1 MPAVVPE
8 HSRPLLEALSG
19 GSTFEVDSH
28 VFSADDDWLM
38 AIGYPQ
44 EGEFS
49 AERLEAAIG
58 KAVAQ
63 TGASECFV
71 IAPELPERLKGK
83 ELDSDVYY
91 TLEAD
96 SPTPEKL
103 RRHIRRAREVLRV
116 DETREFTA
124 EHRRLWTE
132 FMGRLALPPRIRQL
146 YAGTASALRGPADLR
161 LLNAWDADG
170 QLAACLVLDYS
181 LPHHVSYILG
191 AHSKTHYVPH
201 SPDLLFAEMKE
212 RALAEGKPHILL
224 GLGVNEGI
232 TRFKLKWSGV
242 QDVPYFL
249 ASWEVDKNE
258 AQEFA
263 AAVANMLLSS
273 GTVSRWEFVD
283 SLPKQRECAMLWRLD
298 KNGRTSWIG
307 GSAHFFCYSFENSL
321 RRLFENVDTVLLEG
335 PIDSESMDEVDRIG
349 RRLDEGAPR
358 VIDFLTE
365 EDIRRVER
373 MVYGP
378 EGWWARISGK
388 IQPRRVDVREVLS
401 ERRQWSAF
409 FTLWTAFLERNGWS
423 NSVDLEVWDTALDM
437 GKSVMGMESLAE
449 QIASLESVPME
460 RVVKYVKECDFWPKL
475 MESNK
480 RRYLAGDL
488 MGMLGTSAEFPTR
501 TGTIISVRDQRFRER
516 MRPYIE
522 RGGTAIFV
530 GAAHMINLRR
540 MLAEDGFTVTRVLPT
555 LKHRF
560 MAWIKRDDSIVL
572 PGNPDAPAF
581 EAAPQNVRS
590 TALRSSVGK
599 ASGGPASG
607 RMLADLGA
615 RAVVAEQI
623 PAYVRAVSSN
633 TLKSCEGF
641 AAWTSQGSIILVAFP
656 AEDEIAGGG
665 PFWESEAYLERLDRA
680 VAQALAMPE
689 LRRITVLA
697 PAVPSAAPASAVV
710 ERDAWWCLDLPHSPG
725 QKLRNMLRRAEREV
739 SIAVEEWGEDH
750 AALVDHYLKVRTLAP
765 GTRHIFGRVGDYVR
779 KSPEALLFA
788 ARDAEGGLQA
798 MAVGDFSAMKSA
810 FYMFAFRR
818 DDCPP
823 GASDAL
829 VAALAR
835 EAEKRGQSVLNLGLG
850 IDGGISFFK
859 KKWDAYEAMP
869 HLETS
874 WAVQV

>member
-1 MPAVVPE
+1 MSSVIVPE

-28 VFSADDDWLM
+28 IFSAGEDWLM
-38 AIGYPQ
+38 AIGYPL

-49 AERLEAAIG
+49 TSRLESALN

-63 TGASECFV
+63 TGASDCFV
-71 IAPELPERLKGK
+71 IAPELPESLKAH

-91 TLEAD
+91 TLAAD
-96 SPTPEKL
+96 APTPVKL
-103 RRHIRRAREVLRV
+103 RRPVRKARELLRV

-132 FMGRLALPPRIRQL
+132 FMGRRALPPRIRQL
-146 YAGTASALRGPADLR
+146 YAGTASALRGGADLR
-161 LLNAWDADG
+161 LLNAWDAEG

-191 AHSKTHYVPH
+191 AHSKSHYVPH
-201 SPDLLFAEMKE
+201 APDLLFAEMKE
-212 RALAEGKPHILL
+212 RALAEGKHTILL
-224 GLGVNEGI
+224 GLGVNDGI
-232 TRFKLKWSGV
+232 TRFKLKWGGV
-242 QDVPYFL
+242 KDASYHL
-249 ASWEVDKNE
+249 AQWEAVTSE
-258 AQEFA
+258 ARELA
-263 AAVANMLLSS
+263 DAVVKMLLSS
-273 GTVSRWEFVD
+273 GTVSRWEFME
-283 SLPKQRECAMLWRLD
+283 SLPKQSDCAMLWRLD

-349 RRLDEGAPR
+349 RQLDEGASR
-358 VIDFLTE
+358 VIDFLSE

-401 ERRQWSAF
+401 TRRQWSAF

-460 RVVKYVKECDFWPKL
+460 RVVKYIKDCKFWPKL
-475 MESNK
+475 MESNRK
-480 RRYLAGDL
+480 HYLAGDL

-501 TGTIISVRDQRFRER
+501 TGTIISIRDQRFRER

-522 RGGTAIFV
+522 RGGAAIFV
-530 GAAHMINLRR
+530 GAAHMINLRQ

-555 LKHRF
+555 MKHRF
-560 MAWIKRDDSIVL
+560 MAWITRDDTVVL
-572 PGNPDAPAF
+572 PGNPDAPVF

-590 TALRSSVGK
+590 TALRGTHGK
-599 ASGGPASG
+599 AAGGPASG

-615 RAVVAEQI
+615 RAVVPEQI
-623 PAYVRAVSSN
+623 PAYVRAVSGN

-641 AAWTSQGSIILVAFP
+641 AAWTSPGSLILVAFP
-656 AEDEIAGGG
+656 AEDEVADTA
-665 PFWESEAYLERLDRA
+665 FWESESYTSRLDKA

-697 PAVPSAAPASAVV
+697 PAVPAAAPESAVID
-710 ERDAWWCLDLPHSPG
+710 RDAWWSISLPHRPG
-725 QKLRNMLRRAEREV
+725 QKLRNMLRRSQREV
-739 SIAVEEWGEDH
+739 SITVEDWGEEH
-750 AALVDHYLKVRTLAP
+750 TVLVDHYLKVRTLAP
-765 GTRHIFGRVGDYVR
+765 GTRHIFGRVGEYVR
-779 KSPEALLFA
+779 KSPDALLFA
-788 ARDAEGGLQA
+788 ARDAAGRLQA
-798 MAVGDFSAMKSA
+798 MAVGDFSAMSSA

-823 GASDAL
+823 GVSDAL
-829 VAALAR
+829 VAELAR
-835 EAEKRGQSVLNLGLG
+835 EAERRGQSTLNLGLG

-859 KKWDAYEAMP
+859 KKWDAVEAMP
-869 HLETS
+869 HFETS
-874 WAVQV
+874 WTV

>member
-1 MPAVVPE
+1 MPAIVPE
-8 HSRPLLEALSG
+8 HSRLLLEALSG

-49 AERLEAAIG
+49 TERLEAAIR

-71 IAPELPERLKGK
+71 IAPELPDRLKGH

-91 TLEAD
+91 TLDAA

-103 RRHIRRAREVLRV
+103 RRHVRRAGVVLRV

-161 LLNAWDADG
+161 LLNAWDAEG

-181 LPHHVSYILG
+181 LPHHVGYILG

-201 SPDLLFAEMKE
+201 APDLLFAEMKS
-212 RALAEGKPHILL
+212 RALAEGKGTILL

-232 TRFKLKWSGV
+232 TRFKLKWGGV
-242 QDVPYFL
+242 QDAQYRL
-249 ASWEVDKNE
+249 ASWEVARSDG
-258 AQEFA
+258 QELA
-263 AAVANMLLSS
+263 DAVVNMLLSS
-273 GTVSRWEFVD
+273 GSVSRWEFVD

-307 GSAHFFCYSFENSL
+307 GSAHFFCTSFEYSL

-349 RRLDEGAPR
+349 RSPLPGAPR
-358 VIDFLTE
+358 VIDRLTE
-365 EDIRRVER
+365 EEIRQVER
-373 MVYGP
+373 IVYGP
-378 EGWWARISGK
+378 EGWWARITGN
-388 IQPRRVDVREVLS
+388 IQPRRVDVREVLAT
-401 ERRQWSAF
+401 RRQWSAF
-409 FTLWTAFLERNGWS
+409 FTLWTAFLERNGWN

-449 QIASLESVPME
+449 QIASLESVPMD
-460 RVVKYVKECDFWPKL
+460 RIVRFMQDCRFWPAWMRNNRKSYL
-475 MESNK
+475 M
-480 RRYLAGDL
+480 GDL
-488 MGMLGTSAEFPTR
+488 KGMMGTTAEFPTIVNAVI
-501 TGTIISVRDQRFRER
+501 GVRDQRFRER

-522 RGGTAIFV
+522 RGGAAVFV
-530 GAAHMINLRR
+530 GTAHMVNLRR
-540 MLAEDGFTVTRVLPT
+540 MLAEDGFTVTRVMPT
-555 LKHRF
+555 LKHRLY
-560 MAWIKRDDSIVL
+560 AWMHRLDELVF
-572 PGNPDAPAF
+572 PGNPDAPAY

-590 TALRSSVGK
+590 SALRSTAGK
-599 ASGGPASG
+599 ASGGPSSG
-607 RMLADLGA
+607 RLLADLGA
-615 RAVVAEQI
+615 RAVVAEQL
-623 PAYVRAVSSN
+623 PDYVRAVSSN

-641 AAWTSQGSIILVAFP
+641 AAWVSQGSIILVAFP
-656 AEDEIAGGG
+656 AEDEISGEG
-665 PFWESEAYLERLDRA
+665 PFWEGEAYLERLDRA

-697 PAVPSAAPASAVV
+697 PAVPSAAPESAVI
-710 ERDAWWCLDLPHSPG
+710 ERDAWWCIDLPHKPA

-739 SIAVEEWGEDH
+739 SISVEEWGEDH

-779 KSPEALLFA
+779 KSPDALLFA
-788 ARDAEGGLQA
+788 ARDAKGELQA
-798 MAVGDFSAMKSA
+798 MAIGDYSAMKTA

-823 GASDAL
+823 GVSDAL
-829 VAALAR
+829 VAELVR

-859 KKWDAYEAMP
+859 KKWEAYEAMP

-874 WAVQV
+874 WAVQG